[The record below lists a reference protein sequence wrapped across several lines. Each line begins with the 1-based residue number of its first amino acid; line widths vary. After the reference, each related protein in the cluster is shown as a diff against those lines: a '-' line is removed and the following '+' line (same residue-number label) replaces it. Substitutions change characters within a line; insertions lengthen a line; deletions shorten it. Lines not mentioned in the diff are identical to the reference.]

1 MSDPL
6 TTDPELDANLG
17 YLLRLAYQR
26 FRAALDDALQDL
38 GLSAQE
44 YVVLSVFETRPE
56 LSTSELARITQVTR
70 QTMHAAVLELETAG
84 LIERIPKNQRVVL
97 VRPTNRGRRTLAA
110 ATDRVR
116 GVEQTALAGLSHT
129 EEGVVRTWL
138 ADIAAAQQHS
148 TRQARETHP
157 TMTLEYRIR
166 TAEADLF
173 DRLGAEVDESFLDLA
188 NTGVRV
194 RLLSHGSGPP
204 LVLLHG
210 VSLSA
215 AAWAPLFSALSG
227 WRVLAVDLPGHG
239 LSDPD
244 SYRCGQVR
252 QRAREL
258 IDDIFDALGL
268 DEASVVGHSLGGM
281 FAIWHAAAGT
291 ERISRLVAIGE
302 PAVAL
307 PGVRVRMPLS
317 VLTVRGLGLAVLRS
331 PSPRPV
337 YRRLLAQG
345 LGRAEVAAAPDSLID
360 ALRLSARRPGNA
372 RTVSSLMHAIDHF
385 RRPRPESVLTTP
397 ELRAIA
403 IPTMFIWGASA
414 PYLTA
419 DRARP
424 SIDRIPGATLH
435 EVPGGHGPWLV
446 DTERSAELI
455 RAHLTTVGVTAR

>member
-1 MSDPL
+1 
-6 TTDPELDANLG
+6 
-17 YLLRLAYQR
+17 
-26 FRAALDDALQDL
+26 
-38 GLSAQE
+38 
-44 YVVLSVFETRPE
+44 
-56 LSTSELARITQVTR
+56 
-70 QTMHAAVLELETAG
+70 
-84 LIERIPKNQRVVL
+84 
-97 VRPTNRGRRTLAA
+97 
-110 ATDRVR
+110 
-116 GVEQTALAGLSHT
+116 
-129 EEGVVRTWL
+129 
-138 ADIAAAQQHS
+138 
-148 TRQARETHP
+148 
-157 TMTLEYRIR
+157 MTLEQRIR
-166 TAEADLF
+166 NAESNLF
-173 DRLGAEVDESFLDLA
+173 DTVGVAVDESFLRLA
-188 NTGVRV
+188 KTRARV

-215 AAWAPLFSALSG
+215 AAWAPLLPALSG

-244 SYRCGQVR
+244 SYRSGQVR
-252 QRAREL
+252 RRAREL

-268 DEASVVGHSLGGM
+268 DEVSVVGHSLGGM
-281 FAIWHAAAGT
+281 LALWYAAAGT
-291 ERISRLVAIGE
+291 KRISGLVAIGE

-317 VLTVRGLGLAVLRS
+317 VLTVRGLGLGVLRS

-397 ELRAIA
+397 ELRTIA
-403 IPTMFIWGASA
+403 VPTMFIWGADA

-419 DRARP
+419 DHARR
-424 SIDRIPGATLH
+424 SIDQIPNATLH

-446 DTERSAELI
+446 DSERSAELI
-455 RAHLTTVGVTAR
+455 QTHLAAVGGKPR